1 MKVKIKK
8 LTETARL
15 PEYAHEG
22 DIGADVF
29 SDVTISIH
37 PRSRAVVKTGIA
49 LAIDPEFS
57 GYARV
62 APRSGLASRGI
73 DVSAGVVDK
82 GYRGEIG
89 VVLVNN
95 TDVSFHV
102 NPGDKIA
109 QLIFEIAGT
118 GQFEEVS
125 DLSETARGI
134 GGFGS
139 TGNF

>member
-1 MKVKIKK
+1 MKVKVKK

-15 PEYAHEG
+15 PQYAHEG

-29 SDVTISIH
+29 SDTTVSIH
-37 PRSRAVVKTGIA
+37 PRSRAVVKTGIS
-49 LAIDPEFS
+49 LEIDPTFF

-62 APRSGLASRGI
+62 APRSGLASKGI

-82 GYRGEIG
+82 SYRGEIG

-95 TDVSFHV
+95 TDRPFQV

-109 QLIFEIAGT
+109 QLIFEVAAT
-118 GQFEEVS
+118 AQFEQVG
-125 DLSETARGI
+125 DLEATSRGDS
-134 GGFGS
+134 GFGS
-139 TGNF
+139 TGF